1 MPPWEPL
8 RNGGRRKNLFR
19 YRDGWAALAFMAALA
34 AAAPASHAQ
43 QAAWRPE
50 KTVEIVVPAAAGGSI
65 DGTARLIQRV
75 LHANR
80 IVDVPVVAVNKA
92 GGGGN
97 IATHYLDQHAGDGHY
112 LLTSTMSLMTNH
124 ILGRSATT
132 YTDYTPLATLF
143 SEYMT
148 LVVKPDS
155 PLKTARDIQER
166 LQKDPQS
173 LSVAIGVAV
182 GATNHLTV
190 AQLMK
195 AMGVDVRKLKTVVVQ
210 TNAQAL
216 TSIMGGHIDIASL
229 SVGAAITSAQQ
240 GKLRIIAVTSEKR
253 GEGAMAAI
261 PTWKEQGVDV
271 VFANVRLLV
280 GPKGMTP
287 AQIAYWDAAMG
298 RVVATE
304 DWGKEVARNEATPDY
319 SGSRASAQRMAQL
332 YGQLKSAL
340 VDAGLA
346 KE

>member
-1 MPPWEPL
+1 ML
-8 RNGGRRKNLFR
+8 RVRARNGK
-19 YRDGWAALAFMAALA
+19 AALAIMATLA
-34 AAAPASHAQ
+34 ATAPLSHAQ

-50 KTVEIVVPAAAGGSI
+50 KTVEIVVPAASGGSI

-75 LHANR
+75 LQVNR

-190 AQLMK
+190 ALLMK
-195 AMGVDVRKLKTVVVQ
+195 AMGIDVRKLKTVVIQ
-210 TNAQAL
+210 TNAQTL

-229 SVGAAITSAQQ
+229 SVGAAITNAQQ

-304 DWGKEVARNEATPDY
+304 DWKKEVERNEATLDY
-319 SGSRASAQRMAQL
+319 TGSRDSAQRMARL

-340 VDAGLA
+340 IDAGLA